1 MKVHPSTMSIPQEA
15 VHSVLNHVLPHIER
29 HLQCQSSTS
38 TTRRPFILGLTGLQG
53 SGKSTWTDALVKEL
67 RQSHGFNTIN
77 LSLDDLYLDHDDL
90 VQLRADNPSNKL
102 VQTRG
107 QPGTHDIALARSF
120 FESLRTGSEI
130 LIPSFDKSKFNGE
143 GGRAPKDTWYRVPAG
158 TAIDVVVFE
167 GWCVGFQP
175 LEEMTI
181 RQRWEEGPQKQTA
194 LEYPTETLKDH
205 AVEHLLDANAQ
216 LRSYCDLFMGPQHLD
231 FLVHL
236 DTDDLVNV
244 YRWRMQQE
252 HALRARTNESM
263 TDEKVVQFVKGYMPA
278 YELYLGQLRWGF
290 FGSTASNAENKGQ
303 LRVVLDQ
310 DRTVVDIEL
319 YK

>member
-1 MKVHPSTMSIPQEA
+1 MSIPQEA

-29 HLQCQSSTS
+29 HVQYQSPASKTP
-38 TTRRPFILGLTGLQG
+38 RPFILGLTGLQG

-120 FESLRTGSEI
+120 FESLRTSSEI

-143 GGRAPKDTWYRVPAG
+143 GGRTPKDTWYRVPAE

-181 RQRWEEGPQKQTA
+181 RQRWEEGPQKPTA

-205 AVEHLLDANAQ
+205 AVEHLLDANTQ
-216 LRSYCDLFMGPQHLD
+216 LVGYCDLFMGPQHLD

-236 DTDDLVNV
+236 DTNDLVNV

-263 TDEKVVQFVKGYMPA
+263 TDEQVVQFVEGYMPA
-278 YELYLGQLRWGF
+278 YELYLGQLRRGF

>member
-1 MKVHPSTMSIPQEA
+1 MSIPQES

-29 HLQCQSSTS
+29 HIQCQSPAS
-38 TTRRPFILGLTGLQG
+38 TTPRPFILGLTGLQG
-53 SGKSTWTDALVKEL
+53 SGKSTWTDAIAKEL
-67 RQSHGFNTIN
+67 RQSYDFNTIN

-90 VQLRADNPSNKL
+90 VQLRMANPSNKL

-107 QPGTHDIALARSF
+107 QPGTHDMALARSF
-120 FESLRTGSEI
+120 FESLSTGSEI

-143 GGRAPKDTWYRVPAG
+143 GGRTPKESWHRFPAG

-175 LEEMTI
+175 LQETAV
-181 RQRWEEGPQKQTA
+181 RQRWEEGLQKQTV
-194 LEYPTETLKDH
+194 LEYPTETLRDH
-205 AVEHLLDANAQ
+205 AVEHLLDVNTQ
-216 LRSYCDLFMGPQHLD
+216 LRGYCDLFMGPQHLN

-263 TDEKVVQFVKGYMPA
+263 ADEQVVQFVKGYMAA
-278 YELYLGQLRWGF
+278 YELYLDQLRQGF
-290 FGSTASNAENKGQ
+290 FVLSATPNVDNKGQ

-310 DRTVVDIEL
+310 DRTVVDIDL
-319 YK
+319 Y